1 MITTDR
7 TARERAA
14 SLYRGLL
21 ERAAVNRN
29 LSDDSPEWKTIDAQ
43 ACDLAWLATY
53 GIDGNCGQHYR
64 AEAASAKI

>member
-21 ERAAVNRN
+21 ERAARNRG
-29 LSDDSPEWKTIDAQ
+29 LADDSPEWQAIDTQ
-43 ACDLAWLATY
+43 ACDLAWLAVY
-53 GIDGNCGQHYR
+53 GIDGNCGQRYR